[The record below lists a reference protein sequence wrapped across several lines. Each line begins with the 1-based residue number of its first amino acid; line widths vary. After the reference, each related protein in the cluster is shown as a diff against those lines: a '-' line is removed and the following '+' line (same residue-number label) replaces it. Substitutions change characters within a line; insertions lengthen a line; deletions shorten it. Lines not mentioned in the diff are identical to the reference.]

1 MAAVDALGYL
11 VRFVI
16 LPGQAHD
23 PAGTAKLL
31 DGLPFGAL
39 VGDRA
44 FDADWLLEDL
54 AQRGAEAVIPSKRNR
69 TEPREHDREMYG
81 WRHQVENFFAR
92 TREFRAIATRYDR
105 TDASFAAGIHLVAGV
120 VAAA

>member
-1 MAAVDALGYL
+1 MAAVDAPGYL
-11 VRFVI
+11 VRSVI
-16 LPGQAHD
+16 LPGQAHG
-23 PAGTAKLL
+23 PAGTARLP

-44 FDADWLLEDL
+44 SGADRLLEDL

-81 WRHQVENFFAR
+81 WRHQVGNFFAK
-92 TREFRAIATRYDR
+92 TREFRAIATRCDR
-105 TDASFAAGIHLVAGV
+105 TDAGFAAGIHPVAGV

>member
-1 MAAVDALGYL
+1 MDAPGYL

-16 LPGQAHD
+16 LPGQAHG

-31 DGLPFGAL
+31 D
-39 VGDRA
+39 R
-44 FDADWLLEDL
+44 LLEDL
-54 AQRGAEAVIPSKRNR
+54 AQRGAEAVVPSKRNR

-81 WRHQVENFFAR
+81 WRHQVESFFAR

-105 TDASFAAGIHLVAGV
+105 TDASFAAGIHPVAGV